1 MYFQRIKVF
10 KKIFSFIMINKKKK
24 MVDLKCSMLQHVAIA
39 NSMYLS
45 QIATNIFIFDYN
57 KIPGVTYNIYI
68 NTIQFHYH

>member
-1 MYFQRIKVF
+1 
-10 KKIFSFIMINKKKK
+10 
-24 MVDLKCSMLQHVAIA
+24 MVDLKCSMLQHVEIA
-39 NSMYLS
+39 NSTYLS